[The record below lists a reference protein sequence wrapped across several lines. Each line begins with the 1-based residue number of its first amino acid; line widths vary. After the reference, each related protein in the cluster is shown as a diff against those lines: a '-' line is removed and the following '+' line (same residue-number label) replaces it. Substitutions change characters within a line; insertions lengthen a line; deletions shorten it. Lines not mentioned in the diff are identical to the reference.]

1 LSDRILARVTVSVP
15 ASTSNLGP
23 GFDCLGLALD
33 LRNELTLE
41 LHDERGPA
49 TVEIEGEGTKTLP
62 RDERSMLVKAARLI
76 LPRKLPGRL
85 VFKSLNRIPLTRGL
99 GSSAAAAVAG
109 LWAGAHLFGT
119 LRTSED
125 ELEAMAVSLEGHP
138 DNVAPCV
145 HGGLTASLIEKGR
158 ARSNRLNIHPSLS
171 AVVCIPD
178 FELSTKK
185 ARAALPKMVPL
196 ADAVYN
202 TSRMILLARA
212 LRTGHTSHLPD
223 LMDDRLHQPYRAKL
237 VPGLREALAA
247 AVKAG
252 SAGAALSG
260 SGPTVFAFVEK
271 GQGAKVG
278 AAMKRAFLK
287 KRISSRWVALD
298 IDHQGVRIER

>member
-1 LSDRILARVTVSVP
+1 LSTKILARVTVTVP

-49 TVEIEGEGTKTLP
+49 TVEIEGEGAKTLP

-85 VFKSLNRIPLTRGL
+85 VFKSVNRIPLTRGL

-125 ELEAMAVSLEGHP
+125 ELEALAVSLEGHP

-145 HGGLTASLIEKGR
+145 HGGLTASLIENGR

-171 AVVCIPD
+171 SVVCIPD

-212 LRTGHTSHLPD
+212 LRTGHTSHLPE

-252 SAGAALSG
+252 AAGAALSG
-260 SGPTVFAFVEK
+260 SGPSVFAFVEK
-271 GQGAKVG
+271 GEGAKVG

-287 KRISSRWVALD
+287 KRISSRWLALD